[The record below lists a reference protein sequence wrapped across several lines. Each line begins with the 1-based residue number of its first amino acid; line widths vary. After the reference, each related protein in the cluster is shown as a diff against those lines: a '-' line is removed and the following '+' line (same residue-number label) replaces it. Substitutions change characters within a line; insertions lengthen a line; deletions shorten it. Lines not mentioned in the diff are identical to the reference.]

1 MSDIR
6 LLKITEK
13 RLDILKLMNIE
24 SLEDLINHYPYRY
37 DVIEETYPTQEDDK
51 IIIEGT
57 LISPVK
63 IFFRGRMSRMSFSV
77 EDRYQ
82 NVYQVTIFN
91 RHFLRQ
97 YLKQMTIITII
108 GKCQKD
114 KITASDIKIKPI
126 SEIQGVHPVY
136 SLKEGLTQKSFQQY
150 VKKALNLLKGN
161 IESFVPEEYIIKH
174 QLIHKESAL
183 WNIHFPQSQED
194 IKQAL
199 KYLKYEEFL
208 KFQLTMQTIKQ
219 QRTLEVGI
227 AKRFDVQKFQSFILS
242 LPYQLTQDQQTSV
255 KEIVSDLQSP
265 RMMYRFLQ
273 GDVGSGKTVVSS
285 VALYAN
291 YLAGYQGALMAPTEI
306 LASQHY
312 QTLLSFFKDTD
323 VKIALLT
330 GSLTNKEKER
340 IYEQIQNGDIDMI
353 VGTHA
358 LFQKKVEYHR
368 LGFVITDEQ
377 HRFGVEQR
385 KALKNKGGS
394 QVDFLIMSATPIPR
408 TLAISMYGDMDV
420 STMKTMPKGRIPVV
434 TKYIKSSSMKPIL
447 KDLKE
452 YLASGGQC
460 YVICPLVEDSEVL
473 DAKSASQI
481 AEAMQQYFRG
491 TYQVGLLHGQ
501 MKDDEKDRIMQ
512 DFQKQKIHILVST
525 TVVEVGGVD
534 VKNAN
539 MMVIY
544 NAERF
549 GMSQLHQLRGRV
561 GRGHQQAYC
570 FFMSSSTSKEAI
582 ERLKY
587 MEKSH
592 DGFEISMYDL
602 QIRGPGEVLGNRQSG
617 LPTFLVADVFKDF
630 PILNV
635 AREDAMRIVE
645 GYEKRNEYYHLMST
659 IQEKLKENNE
669 YVD

>member
-37 DVIEETYPTQEDDK
+37 DVIEETYPTEDDK

-385 KALKNKGGS
+385 KALKNKGS

-525 TVVEVGGVD
+525 TVVEVGVD

-630 PILNV
+630 PIWKV

>member
-1 MSDIR
+1 MTDIR
-6 LLKITEK
+6 LLKTTEK
-13 RLDILKLMNIE
+13 RYQALESMNID
-24 SLEDLINHYPYRY
+24 SLEDIITHYPYRY
-37 DVIEETYPTQEDDK
+37 EIIEETYPTLEDDR
-51 IIIEGT
+51 IVIEAT
-57 LISPVK
+57 IISPTK
-63 IFFRGRMSRMSFSV
+63 IFFKGRMSRMSLTV
-77 EDRYQ
+77 EDKYLKQ
-82 NVYQVTIFN
+82 YQVTIFN

-97 YLKQMTIITII
+97 YLKMSSIITII
-108 GKCQKD
+108 GKCKND
-114 KITASDIKIKPI
+114 KITATDIKIKPM
-126 SEIQGVHPVY
+126 SELKGIHPIY
-136 SLKEGLTQKSFQQY
+136 SIKEGLTQKSFQNY
-150 VKKALNLLKGN
+150 IKKVLTIYKGQ
-161 IESFVPEEYIIKH
+161 IESQVPEEFIMKH
-174 QLIHKESAL
+174 QLVHKETAL
-183 WNIHFPQSQED
+183 WGIHFPETKED

-208 KFQLTMQTIKQ
+208 MFQLTMQYIKQ
-219 QRTLEVGI
+219 QRNNEVGI
-227 AKRFDVQKFQSFILS
+227 AKEFDVTKLQSFILS
-242 LPYQLTQDQQTSV
+242 LPFQLTLDQQTSI
-255 KEIVSDLQSP
+255 KEIVEDLRSP
-265 RMMYRFLQ
+265 QMMYRFLQ

-306 LASQHY
+306 LARQHY
-312 QTLLSFFKDTD
+312 QTLTAFFKNTD
-323 VKIALLT
+323 VKIGLLT
-330 GSLTNKEKER
+330 GSLTSKQKEALYQDICE
-340 IYEQIQNGDIDMI
+340 GHIDMI

-358 LFQKKVEYHR
+358 LFQKKVEYNN

-377 HRFGVEQR
+377 HRFGVNQR
-385 KALKNKGGS
+385 KALKNKGN

-408 TLAISMYGDMDV
+408 TLAISMYGDMEV
-420 STMKTMPKGRIPVV
+420 STIKTMPQGRIPIQ

-447 KDLKE
+447 EHLKT
-452 YLASGGQC
+452 YLSSGGQC

-481 AEAMQQYFRG
+481 ADAMQRYFKNH
-491 TYQVGLLHGQ
+491 YQVGLLHGQ
-501 MKDDEKDRIMQ
+501 MKDEDKEAVMKDFV
-512 DFQKQKIHILVST
+512 DNKIQILVST
-525 TVVEVGGVD
+525 TVVEVGVD

-561 GRGHQQAYC
+561 GRGHEQAYC
-570 FFMSSSTSKEAI
+570 YLMSSSSSKEAI

-587 MEKSH
+587 MEKSL

-602 QIRGPGEVLGNRQSG
+602 KVRGPGEVLGHRQSG

-635 AREDAMRIVE
+635 AREDAYKIIEDVKNKN
-645 GYEKRNEYYHLMST
+645 GYIQLVTK
-659 IQEKLKENNE
+659 IQEKLQENNE